1 MLGPLTESL
10 LSAFQNG
17 VAILLIGTVFTVIVT
32 RLYDT
37 DENGVRIRDLY
48 RNKRLVLAL
57 AIILPLSSAVLFG
70 YTQPLLVRSFQ
81 DPRLLVT
88 GVGVL
93 LPLLL
98 IRTNDEAENWNVFD
112 GNHDTFVVIGLSLL
126 LIFGPWF
133 GLPLINYVV
142 KQVTKLI
149 KEFVNYIVGGIST
162 LIHQISQSI
171 IRFAI
176 SLPLQEIGAVIVFL
190 LILIVA
196 FRR

>member
-1 MLGPLTESL
+1 M
-10 LSAFQNG
+10 
-17 VAILLIGTVFTVIVT
+17 
-32 RLYDT
+32 
-37 DENGVRIRDLY
+37 RIRDLY

-81 DPRLLVT
+81 DLRLLVT

-98 IRTNDEAENWNVFD
+98 IRTNDEAENWNVID
-112 GNHDTFVVIGLSLL
+112 GDRDTFVVIGVSLL
-126 LIFGPWF
+126 LVFAPWF
-133 GLPLINYVV
+133 GPPLINYVV
-142 KQVTKLI
+142 EQVTAFI
-149 KEFVNYIVGGIST
+149 NYVVRGLTT
-162 LIHQISQSI
+162 LIHQIIQSI
-171 IRFAI
+171 IGFAM
-176 SLPLQEIGAVIVFL
+176 SLPLQEIGAVVVLL